1 MAQSQII
8 MASDSGIVS
17 TGGGHP
23 LLGRYERDLPIV
35 DGAHRFRLTTSF
47 YLVLPSI
54 DTLSLFI
61 YNLDK
66 VKNELV
72 SRRGEA

>member
-8 MASDSGIVS
+8 MANDSGIVS

-23 LLGRYERDLPIV
+23 LLGRYERDLSIV
-35 DGAHRFRLTTSF
+35 DGAHQFRLTTSF

-61 YNLDK
+61 YNLDD
-66 VKNELV
+66 VKNELRV
-72 SRRGEA
+72 EKG

>member
-23 LLGRYERDLPIV
+23 LLGRYERDLSIV
-35 DGAHRFRLTTSF
+35 DGAHQFRLTTPF

-66 VKNELV
+66 IKNELRV
-72 SRRGEA
+72 EKG